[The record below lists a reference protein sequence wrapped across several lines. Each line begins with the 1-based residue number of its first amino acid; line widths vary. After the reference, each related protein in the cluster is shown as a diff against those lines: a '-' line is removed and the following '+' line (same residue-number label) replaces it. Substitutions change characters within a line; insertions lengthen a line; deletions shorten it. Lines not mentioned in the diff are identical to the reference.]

1 VIVTMEQTRPTRVDM
16 SRRYALSDTA
26 RVICRST
33 DSVQIGIDEPRCVV
47 VHQAPSETP
56 SVLAALDGAR
66 TVAAVL
72 TSHDADPVLWR
83 ALLDQL
89 LAIELLV
96 PTESAEPGPTFTPGA
111 HLSDERSGLVLRHG
125 HAAATRILQA
135 RDDALVVL
143 RGSGVLAA
151 PVATLLAASGVG
163 HIHHE
168 PTRPTPWTLATTP
181 PPPPAP
187 VRGAGR
193 ARGEVAAELLRTHPT
208 VRVHPPAAH
217 QHPTIVLLAGDP
229 VPDLGVAASLVRSR
243 VPHLAMTTGIARS
256 VVGPLV
262 LPGRSSCLSCA
273 HRRRTD
279 ADPDWPNV
287 ARTLA
292 GERTR
297 ASALVTSAAAH
308 LAAGQLLEH
317 IDGAA
322 CPQTVNGT
330 LEWRAGDPVPRRR
343 TWDLHPDCGCRGLS
357 ARG

>member
-1 VIVTMEQTRPTRVDM
+1 MEQTRPTRVDM

-33 DSVQIGIDEPRCVV
+33 DTVQIGLDEPKCVV
-47 VHQAPSETP
+47 VHQAPSEAP

-72 TSHDADPVLWR
+72 TSYDADPVLWQ
-83 ALLDQL
+83 ALLEQL
-89 LAIELLV
+89 LEIELLV
-96 PTESAEPGPTFTPGA
+96 PAEAAGNGPTFTPGA
-111 HLSDERSGLVLRHG
+111 HLSDERFGLVLRHG
-125 HAAATRILQA
+125 HAAAIRILQA

-151 PVATLLAASGVG
+151 PVADLLAASGVG

-168 PTRPTPWTLATTP
+168 PVRPTPWTLATA

-187 VRGAGR
+187 VRGSGR
-193 ARGEVAAELLRTHPT
+193 TRGEVAARLLRTHPT

-243 VPHLAMTTGIARS
+243 VPHLAVTTGVARS

-279 ADPDWPNV
+279 ADPDWPII
-287 ARTLA
+287 ARRLA

-297 ASALVTSAAAH
+297 ASALVTSAAAF

-317 IDGAA
+317 IDGVAR
-322 CPQTVNGT
+322 PQAVNGT
-330 LEWRAGDPVPRRR
+330 LEWRSGDLAPRRR

-357 ARG
+357 ADG

>member
-1 VIVTMEQTRPTRVDM
+1 
-16 SRRYALSDTA
+16 
-26 RVICRST
+26 
-33 DSVQIGIDEPRCVV
+33 
-47 VHQAPSETP
+47 
-56 SVLAALDGAR
+56 
-66 TVAAVL
+66 
-72 TSHDADPVLWR
+72 VLWR

-111 HLSDERSGLVLRHG
+111 HLRDERSGLVLRHG

-273 HRRRTD
+273 HRRRTE

-330 LEWRAGDPVPRRR
+330 LEWRAGDPAPRRR